1 MTDTTSALLA
11 DIGGTNARFAL
22 AEGATIIEPR
32 IFRCADFTSLDQAAE
47 AYLVAVGRAETNRP
61 KLGAFDVA
69 GPVVGDEIA
78 FTNLVWKFSIEKTR
92 QILRFDRLKVIN
104 DFAAVAACVPKLA
117 ETDRVQVGE
126 GTPAPGVIGVLGA
139 GSGLGVGGLAPAGR
153 GWKVL
158 PGEGGH
164 VTMAAADD
172 REAAVLAVLRQT
184 YGHVSAER
192 VLSGPGLVNLY
203 TALATLE
210 KVTPR
215 AVVPADVTA
224 GALDGSDPIC
234 VEAVTLFSRML
245 GTVAG
250 NLALTLGAH
259 GGIYIA
265 GGIVPRLGDFFAKA
279 GFRQQFLDKGPMTKF
294 VTPIP
299 TYVITHALP
308 AFLGLIAALED
319 EA

>member
-1 MTDTTSALLA
+1 MTDTTPALLA

-22 AEGATIIEPR
+22 AEGANIVEPR

-47 AYLVAVGRAETNRP
+47 AYLAAIGRTGADRP
-61 KLGAFDVA
+61 KRGAFDVA
-69 GPVVGDEIA
+69 GPVTGDEIS

-92 QILRFDRLKVIN
+92 QTLRFDQLKVIN

-117 ETDRVQVGE
+117 AGDRMQVGA
-126 GTPAPGVIGVLGA
+126 GAPAEGVIGVLGA
-139 GSGLGVGGLAPAGR
+139 GSGLGVGGLAPTEK

-172 REAAVLAVLRQT
+172 REAAVLAVLRQR

-192 VLSGPGLVNLY
+192 VLSGPGIVNLY
-203 TALATLE
+203 TALCALE
-210 KVTPR
+210 KTAAR
-215 AVVPADVTA
+215 EVVPADVTTA
-224 GALDGSDPIC
+224 ALDGSDPIC
-234 VEAVTLFSRML
+234 VEAVSMFSRML

-250 NLALTLGAH
+250 NLALTLGAL
-259 GGIYIA
+259 GGVYIA

-279 GFRQQFLDKGPMTKF
+279 GFRAQFEDRGPMTKF
-294 VTPIP
+294 VAPIP
-299 TYVITHALP
+299 TYVITHPLP

-319 EA
+319 